1 MKSFAFSALR
11 KWERHGTIQCFM
23 RRVFLCCSLI
33 FLMIEFSEGWT
44 PRTYQIIVVKSVRL
58 MPAAFRNVMLQ
69 HKEQILAGAIR
80 PDDLT
85 EAEHTYNVDTQS
97 GYLQQQ
103 IVTISGQI
111 PLKISTH
118 VPFREIA
125 EDFGRLSHYMA
136 DLNDPLI
143 LKDSDRRESTY
154 RTDFARYL
162 EKNIDVFPWIFEGHE
177 HPLLRKE
184 SQLDYIQHIAF
195 DTAKK
200 YSLLGEA
207 YYPNGRLVSSDT
219 FDPRSLPFGIASLS
233 FTHSISNTV
242 QIWFYVWRKAHGDIN
257 YTPFYS
263 KRKSR
268 SIR

>member
-1 MKSFAFSALR
+1 MR
-11 KWERHGTIQCFM
+11 KVI
-23 RRVFLCCSLI
+23 LCCSFI
-33 FLMIEFSEGWT
+33 FLFTVLSEGWT
-44 PRTYQIIVVKSVRL
+44 PRTYQIIVVKSMRL
-58 MPAAFRNVMLQ
+58 MPASFRNVMLQ
-69 HKEQILAGAIR
+69 HKKEILSGSIR
-80 PDDLT
+80 PDELT
-85 EAEHTYNVDTQS
+85 ETQHTYDVRNQS
-97 GYLQQQ
+97 GYLQQR
-103 IVTISGQI
+103 IVELSSGI
-111 PLKISTH
+111 PLKIATH
-118 VPFREIA
+118 VPFRIIA

-143 LKDSDRRESTY
+143 FNDSDRRESTY

-162 EKNIDVFPWIFEGHE
+162 EKNIDLFPWIFDGHE

-184 SQLDYIQHIAF
+184 SELDYLQHIAS

-200 YSLLGEA
+200 YSLLGNA
-207 YYPNGRLVSSDT
+207 YYPNGTLVSSDT

-242 QIWFYVWRKAHGDIN
+242 QIWFYVWRKAHGDIS
-257 YTPFYS
+257 YTPFYP

>member
-1 MKSFAFSALR
+1 
-11 KWERHGTIQCFM
+11 
-23 RRVFLCCSLI
+23 
-33 FLMIEFSEGWT
+33 
-44 PRTYQIIVVKSVRL
+44 
-58 MPAAFRNVMLQ
+58 MPASFRNIMLQ
-69 HKEQILAGAIR
+69 HKEQILAGSIR
-80 PDDLT
+80 PDELP
-85 EAEHTYNVDTQS
+85 EVQHTYDVDTQT

-103 IVTISGQI
+103 IVALSGQI
-111 PLKISTH
+111 PQKISTH

-154 RTDFARYL
+154 RMDFAHYL
-162 EKNIDVFPWIFEGHE
+162 EKNIDIFPWIFDGHE

-184 SQLDYIQHIAF
+184 SELDYIQHIAF

-200 YSLLGEA
+200 YSLLGNA
-207 YYPNGRLVSSDT
+207 YYPNGSLVSSDT

-263 KRKSR
+263 KRKVR
-268 SIR
+268 SFP